1 VSARGFAMRRPY
13 WISTVGH
20 AAMLSALVWVS
31 GLQAPR
37 LFVEGV
43 NIVLPPPGTGPGTV
57 RPAATAPRQNA
68 TPSPVPE
75 EPSAPPEEK
84 KRPQPE
90 RNIVQDPSPDGL
102 LPPPKDDVPSLR
114 PEARDTPPAPK
125 AGPPQ
130 TKKSGGPVAS
140 GPGGEAG
147 VPVGGAT
154 GTGSGT
160 GIGVEGGVL
169 GAHAPWYL
177 VQLRDKIAA
186 NWRPPATVGRS
197 GEMRAAFHFRVA
209 PDGSVEAVEAAGSS
223 NHFQYDIAARRAI
236 EMSSPLP
243 PLPEELGAGAIG
255 ITLTFTQ
262 VY

>member
-1 VSARGFAMRRPY
+1 MSARGFAMRRSY
-13 WISTVGH
+13 WVSTFGH
-20 AAMLSALVWVS
+20 AMVLSALTWVS

-43 NIVLPPPGTGPGTV
+43 SIVLPPAGTGPGSV
-57 RPAATAPRQNA
+57 RPTAAAPRQN
-68 TPSPVPE
+68 TPPSPEPE
-75 EPSAPPEEK
+75 EPTAPPAEK
-84 KRPQPE
+84 KKPQPE
-90 RNIVQDPSPDGL
+90 RNVVKDASPEGL

-114 PEARDTPPAPK
+114 PETRDSPAAPK
-125 AGPPQ
+125 PGPEQ
-130 TKKSGGPVAS
+130 RAKSGGPVAS

-154 GTGSGT
+154 GVGSGT

-186 NWRPPATVGRS
+186 NWRPPASVGRA
-197 GEMRAAFHFRVA
+197 GEMRAAFHFRVE
-209 PDGSVEAVEAAGSS
+209 PDGSVVALEAAGSS

-243 PLPEELGAGAIG
+243 PLPEELGASAIG